1 MFESVSDCVSELTS
15 ASSSNYCLVHWR
27 SHGGLEGFP
36 GGMLGVTELTVVWFK
51 LEELCCSF
59 HAQRLCWFWFIFRWT
74 LNKVCVLL
82 LSLMKDLYHMLS
94 KHGLVRGA
102 EFMSVRC
109 CVFKR
114 FLCHY
119 FTQNG

>member
-1 MFESVSDCVSELTS
+1 MLEAVADGVSELARAAPS
-15 ASSSNYCLVHWR
+15 DDCLVTR
-27 SHGGLEGFP
+27 TLQRGLESFP
-36 GGMLGVTELTVVWFK
+36 RCMCRVAKLAVVRFELEILSSF
-51 LEELCCSF
+51 F
-59 HAQRLCWFWFIFRWT
+59 HAQGLRWLGLILRGT

-82 LSLMKDLYHMLS
+82 LSLMKNLYHMLS
-94 KHGLVRGA
+94 KHGLVWGA

-119 FTQNG
+119 FTQNR